1 MDSRFILASTLTSR
15 HGVYHRLCSP
25 DYESGALARLGYPAH
40 ALLVNQGN
48 REAVKI
54 SKFSI
59 HAREKMHS
67 RNVKVSDVHATL
79 TFPDALYEDV
89 EHGTHIAIKK
99 VNGNSIILAYKME
112 NDGAK
117 VITLFY
123 TTKLDK
129 LLKTK
134 TARGAWI
141 KQK

>member
-1 MDSRFILASTLTSR
+1 M
-15 HGVYHRLCSP
+15 
-25 DYESGALARLGYPAH
+25 
-40 ALLVNQGN
+40 
-48 REAVKI
+48 
-54 SKFSI
+54 
-59 HAREKMHS
+59 
-67 RNVKVSDVHATL
+67 L
-79 TFPDALYEDV
+79 TFPDALHEDA
-89 EHGTHIAIKK
+89 EHRTLIAIKK
-99 VNGNSIILAYKME
+99 VNGNSIILVYKME